1 MTSRPL
7 PAPPD
12 PAALVDDLL
21 SRDRSRIL
29 AATWAIIRTRDDAAL
44 HAVQARRSEIE
55 DAVDEV
61 DLGGML
67 ALNGRH
73 VTHALERVRMHALG
87 RCLCEAYA
95 GHDMYDPAKEEALG
109 HVDVVE
115 VIPVVVRG
123 VPWRPRRICACTA
136 CGRRFD
142 VEENEHHYPWWR
154 WRPAEEVEAEES
166 ASVPT
171 PPTVVTNPRSPA
183 RARRRRSSSSA

>member
-1 MTSRPL
+1 MTGTPL
-7 PAPPD
+7 ATAPD

-21 SRDRSRIL
+21 SGDRSRIL
-29 AATWAIIRTRDDAAL
+29 AATWAIIRTRDDASL
-44 HAVQARRSEIE
+44 DAVWARRSEIE

-73 VTHALERVRMHALG
+73 VAHALDRVRMHRLG

-95 GHDMYDPAKEEALG
+95 GHEMYEPTNEEALG
-109 HVDVVE
+109 HVEVVE

-123 VPWRPRRICACTA
+123 VEWRPRRICACTA

-142 VEENEHHYPWWR
+142 VEEGESHYPWWR
-154 WRPAEEVEAEES
+154 WRPAEEVAAEAA